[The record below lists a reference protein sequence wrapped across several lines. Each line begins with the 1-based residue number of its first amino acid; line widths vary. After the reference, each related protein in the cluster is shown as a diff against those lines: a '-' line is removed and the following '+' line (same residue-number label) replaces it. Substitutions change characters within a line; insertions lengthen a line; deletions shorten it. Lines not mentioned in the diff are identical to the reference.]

1 MIARRIL
8 LAAMLTVWVSLCI
21 ACTGTTNTKPMT
33 TSSKAVGDPPN
44 KVNRTN
50 YNQIEVGMT
59 LERVQEILGPGK
71 EAASGDGVQIGHW
84 RSNAPGFNILFVSI
98 TFQNGKVTSKAIA
111 GD

>member
-1 MIARRIL
+1 MNTRHVF
-8 LAAMLTVWVSLCI
+8 LAACLALAAGC
-21 ACTGTTNTKPMT
+21 
-33 TSSKAVGDPPN
+33 SSEPKTLPDKKAIEPPN

-71 EAASGDGVQIGHW
+71 EAASGGDVQIRHW

-98 TFQNGKVTSKAIA
+98 TFNDGKVKRKAIA

>member
-1 MIARRIL
+1 
-8 LAAMLTVWVSLCI
+8 
-21 ACTGTTNTKPMT
+21 
-33 TSSKAVGDPPN
+33 
-44 KVNRTN
+44 
-50 YNQIEVGMT
+50 MT